1 MEPSKVEK
9 ASNLV
14 KEVKTSVSTDF
25 NIKKTIKVEI
35 AKKSFELDLER
46 ENDFELPMNLFED
59 DKDFKLVDELKNSV
73 PTNLLKKVIKKESK
87 KENSELIFEKE
98 ADFDLPMNLFEEEE
112 KNKFEEEGDFFEKE
126 QGESEIIEDIGV
138 GNIVQWPEEKEPV
151 EKDFEKLK
159 KEKANELGRM
169 KIDSEFHNQQNS
181 FDIKRKNFD
190 NFEKDSRPSIE
201 ENFKEKKKE
210 KASDLGRMK
219 IVLDLCNQK
228 DVLQIESEDFEN
240 FGKKSVPLKECIR
253 RENFSECGKLKFSSD
268 KILKFSKSRKSFCVK
283 AKKTLKRTMKTEN
296 FEKIFKSNVL
306 KQFEEYSFSKKY
318 SMLKRINS
326 KMKLLKISVLEK
338 INAKMKKGKKQE
350 KFGWKKR
357 KIKGRFFHGV
367 RSRLSLKD
375 MITLIRASLKF
386 RNFLKDKDRKRLDM
400 KPKKNLQFVSVTK
413 QVIQT
418 SQMAMLF
425 IENSRIPIKNRKF
438 KTGLGDLVPHTLNRT
453 TD

>member
-1 MEPSKVEK
+1 M
-9 ASNLV
+9 
-14 KEVKTSVSTDF
+14 
-25 NIKKTIKVEI
+25 
-35 AKKSFELDLER
+35 
-46 ENDFELPMNLFED
+46 
-59 DKDFKLVDELKNSV
+59 
-73 PTNLLKKVIKKESK
+73 
-87 KENSELIFEKE
+87 
-98 ADFDLPMNLFEEEE
+98 
-112 KNKFEEEGDFFEKE
+112 
-126 QGESEIIEDIGV
+126 
-138 GNIVQWPEEKEPV
+138 W
-151 EKDFEKLK
+151 
-159 KEKANELGRM
+159 
-169 KIDSEFHNQQNS
+169 
-181 FDIKRKNFD
+181 
-190 NFEKDSRPSIE
+190 
-201 ENFKEKKKE
+201 
-210 KASDLGRMK
+210 
-219 IVLDLCNQK
+219 
-228 DVLQIESEDFEN
+228 
-240 FGKKSVPLKECIR
+240 
-253 RENFSECGKLKFSSD
+253 KLKFSSD

-400 KPKKNLQFVSVTK
+400 KSKKNLQFVSVTK